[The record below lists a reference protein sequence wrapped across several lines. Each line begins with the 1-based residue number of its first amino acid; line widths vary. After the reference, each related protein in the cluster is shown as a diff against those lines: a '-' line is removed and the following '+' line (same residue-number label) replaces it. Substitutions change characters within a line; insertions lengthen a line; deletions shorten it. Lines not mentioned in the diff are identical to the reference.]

1 MTRERAYGT
10 WPSPLTLDDL
20 VAGSVARRWLS
31 ADRDDLYWVES
42 DPTRAGRGFVRHL
55 GSHEVEPRWLSE
67 LAVRSR
73 VHDVGAR
80 PLAVGHGWVVV
91 VADHDQRLYRLRAD
105 RAPEALTSTPPAP
118 TSWRHG
124 APALGPGPTVAVLRE
139 VEDPGGVHDEIVLID
154 PERRRE
160 TIVAAGHD
168 FFDAPAL
175 SPDGRHLAVVAW
187 DDPDMPWDSTVLIEV
202 DLADGSHRVVLG
214 GPGES
219 VTQPRYGPD
228 ATLYAISDRSGWWNV
243 LARVEDAWAELGPL
257 EAEFAPPPWLA
268 GETSYVARA
277 DGSVLAS
284 WTRGGIDHL
293 GVLTPTGGATTLEGP
308 WTTIEAVAHDG
319 RSAVLSGGPY
329 SRDEVVTLD
338 SRGTTPPRV
347 LTPGPP
353 GLARGDVALP
363 EVLSVTTPDG
373 PVPALYY
380 PPTNAE
386 AVGPRGEAPPAL
398 LHAHSGPTRRA
409 PAQYDPGI
417 QFWTTR
423 GYAYLDVNYAGSS
436 GFGRAYRERLRGRW
450 GVVDVEDCAAC
461 VAWCAERGLIDPA
474 RVVSIGSSASGVT
487 TLGLARR
494 GVVAAAALRY
504 PVTDLRQLARATAR
518 FEAHYLEGLVG
529 PLPGADALYRE
540 RSAVAFAHELTT
552 PLALFHGTRDEVVP
566 LEQSLALAA
575 ALDARGVPHCLVV
588 VEGEGHG
595 FRDPATWRREA
606 AIEVAFFTRVLGLG
620 PFDEGLGVEI
630 RHAGALAPLA

>member
-1 MTRERAYGT
+1 MSRERAYGT
-10 WPSPLTLDDL
+10 WPSPLTIDDL
-20 VAGSVARRWLS
+20 VAGSTSRAWLG

-42 DPTRAGRGFVRHL
+42 DPARGGRGFVRHL
-55 GSHEVEPRWLSE
+55 APRDVEPRWLSE

-91 VADHDQRLYRLRAD
+91 VADLDQRLYRLRAD
-105 RAPEALTSTPPAP
+105 RAPEALTSSPPAP
-118 TSWRHG
+118 TTWRHG

-160 TIVAAGHD
+160 TTVATGHD
-168 FFDAPAL
+168 FFDGPTL

-187 DDPDMPWDSTVLIEV
+187 DDPDLPWDSSVLVEV
-202 DLADGSHRVVLG
+202 DRADGSHRVILG

-228 ATLYAISDRSGWWNV
+228 GTLYAISDRSGWWNV
-243 LARVEDAWAELGPL
+243 LARVDGDWVELAAL

-268 GETSYVARA
+268 GATSYVARA

-284 WTRGGIDHL
+284 WTRGGFDHL
-293 GVLTPTGGATTLEGP
+293 GVLTPRGVETLEGP
-308 WTTIEAVAHDG
+308 WTTIEALATDG
-319 RSAVLSGGPY
+319 RSAVLSGGPQ
-329 SRDEVVTLD
+329 RRGEVVAVD
-338 SRGTTPPRV
+338 PGRRTPPRV
-347 LTPGPP
+347 LVAGPP
-353 GLARGDVALP
+353 GLAPGDVAVP
-363 EVLSVTTPDG
+363 EVLSVATPDG
-373 PVPALYY
+373 PVHAFYY

-386 AVGPRGEAPPAL
+386 VVGPPGEAPPAL

-409 PAQYDPGI
+409 PAQYDPEI

-461 VAWCAERGLIDPA
+461 VAWCAARGLLDPA
-474 RVVSIGSSASGVT
+474 RVVSIGSSSSGVT

-494 GVVAAAALRY
+494 GLVAAAALRY
-504 PVTDLRQLARATAR
+504 PVTDLGQLARAPAR

-529 PLPGADALYRE
+529 PLPEAAELYRE
-540 RSAVAFAHELTT
+540 RSAVAFADELTT
-552 PLALFHGTRDEVVP
+552 PLAIFHGTRDEVVP

-630 RHAGALAPLA
+630 RHAGALAPLR